1 MQMRQLQNNLYN
13 LEDKN
18 MSGHSK
24 WSTIKR
30 KKGAN
35 DAQRA
40 KIFTKISREIIVA
53 VKAGGSDPDN
63 NARLKDIIA
72 KARSNNM
79 PNDNVNR
86 TIKKAAGANDTDNY
100 ENITYEG
107 YGPNGVAVIV
117 ETLTDNRNRTA
128 ADMRHYFDKF
138 GGNLGQ
144 NGCVSFLFNKKGVI
158 VIDGDDIDEDTL
170 TMDALEAGADDVNF
184 DDGFFE
190 ITTDP
195 DSFRDVRDYLEGKY
209 TLTSAEVGLIPQTTV
224 DLTDEKQILM
234 MNKLLETLDD
244 DDDVQDVYHNW
255 NAPEEDDED

>member
-1 MQMRQLQNNLYN
+1 
-13 LEDKN
+13 

-40 KIFTKISREIIVA
+40 KIFTKIAREITVV
-53 VKAGGSDPDN
+53 VKAGGPDPDN
-63 NARLKDIIA
+63 NSKLKDIIA

-79 PNDNVNR
+79 PNDNIMR
-86 TIKKAAGANDTDNY
+86 TIKKAARETGGDNY
-100 ENITYEG
+100 EDITYEG

-138 GGNLGQ
+138 HGNLGQ
-144 NGCVSFLFNKKGVI
+144 TGCVSFLFDRKGVI
-158 VIDGDDIDEDTL
+158 IIEADGQDEDAL
-170 TMDALEAGADDVNF
+170 MMDALDAGAEDF
-184 DDGFFE
+184 SAEDGYYE

-195 DSFRDVRDYLEGKY
+195 DACSAVREALDGKY
-209 TLTSAEVGLIPQTTV
+209 TISSADVEMVPQTTV
-224 DLTDEKQILM
+224 DLTDEEDVKCM
-234 MNKLLETLDD
+234 SKLLEMLEDN
-244 DDDVQDVYHNW
+244 DDVQNVYHNW
-255 NAPEEDDED
+255 GNPVEEE